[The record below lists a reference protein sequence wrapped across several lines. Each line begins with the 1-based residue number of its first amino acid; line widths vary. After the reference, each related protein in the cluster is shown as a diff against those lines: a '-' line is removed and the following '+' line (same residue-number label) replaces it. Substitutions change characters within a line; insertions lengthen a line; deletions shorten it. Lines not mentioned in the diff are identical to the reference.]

1 MKCLRWLLLPLLLA
15 AGVCPAQNP
24 AGGSPEPLPL
34 RNLLIEVVQEDQTQG
49 SDERLD
55 AQAAGHAEPGQVGGR
70 ITLEAHSR
78 QRRQMGRAQQQV
90 LVLNGRAAVIVLRNS
105 VALRWRQTFMRN
117 GVRISVPGT
126 VWLQADTGFTAIPI
140 WEGGD
145 SVQLSLA
152 ASQGRT
158 PLQASAR
165 ADTTLVLPLGE
176 WVTVAESDES
186 LDDQQRG
193 AALSGGGQARQD
205 HSRRL
210 KIKIRVQLR

>member
-1 MKCLRWLLLPLLLA
+1 MRCLRWLLMPLLLA
-15 AGVCPAQNP
+15 GGVCPAQ
-24 AGGSPEPLPL
+24 SPDGRVAEPLPL

-55 AQAAGHAEPGQVGGR
+55 AQAAGHAEPGRVDGR
-70 ITLEAHSR
+70 ITLGVHSR
-78 QRRQMGRAQQQV
+78 QRRQIGHAQQQV

-105 VALRWRQTFMRN
+105 VALRWRQTRMRN
-117 GVRISVPGT
+117 GVRVSVPGT
-126 VWLQADTGFTAIPI
+126 VWLQADTGFTALPI

-152 ASQGRT
+152 ASQGRA
-158 PLQASAR
+158 PLQASGH

-176 WVTVAESDES
+176 WTTVAESDES
-186 LDDQQRG
+186 LDDRQRD
-193 AALSGGGQARQD
+193 ASLSGGGHARQE